1 LIRAVLHAA
10 YNDAIRDNLAS
21 INPASHVEL
30 PREVKRAPVSLKEGE
45 ARKLLEAASKSEM
58 AEFWVFLFIT
68 GTRLA
73 EASGLRWQEVDLAH
87 GTVRISGQLLRV
99 AGELKYIPG
108 TKTNQIRELQLP
120 EGFVARLKALRSRTL
135 DEGTQD
141 PDSIVFLN
149 PYGRRLDPKYVRD
162 RLRELCLEAK
172 VPIISPHKARHTFA
186 TLSIAASGQTH
197 DVQKLLGH
205 KQYSLTTDLYGH
217 GTAESQRRVINALA
231 QLILPSEWKEDKH
244 AS

>member
-1 LIRAVLHAA
+1 
-10 YNDAIRDNLAS
+10 
-21 INPASHVEL
+21 VEL